1 MSKSK
6 IDSIITNLW
15 WPAKMS
21 ILDEMIVDLGELRKS
36 AFCRI
41 AQSFQEVTTHNDD
54 IHLP

>member
-1 MSKSK
+1 
-6 IDSIITNLW
+6 
-15 WPAKMS
+15 MS